1 VGGVAGKKMAFR
13 SAHFCFTGEN
23 LAVSS
28 SRPALRRLARGTPD
42 LGDFMTLQV
51 ALTHRTAYR
60 YDRAVSLG
68 PHILRLRPAPHC
80 RTPILA
86 YSLNIT
92 PKSFLNWQ
100 QDPFGNYLARVVVP
114 DKTSE
119 FIAVV
124 DLVVDLAAINPFDFF
139 VEESAA
145 NWPFAY
151 EPALAGELRPYLE
164 TLAGVPLLETY
175 IANLASCERTTIG
188 FVCDLNRRLSSDIA
202 YRLRMEP
209 GVQAPD
215 DTLLS
220 KSGSCRD
227 TAWLLVQIL
236 RRLGLAARFVSGY
249 LLQLRADAE
258 GPARDSA
265 ELHAWAEVYIPGA
278 GWIGLDPTSG
288 LVAGEGHIPL
298 AATSTPITAAPI
310 TGTHGDAK
318 VDFSAAMHIERI
330 GLCPRVS
337 EPYNDAQWQAILAA
351 GGEVEQ
357 RLQAGDVRLSMGG
370 EPTFVVAGDA
380 LAPEWTIAA
389 LGPTKRR
396 YADKLARR
404 LRERFAGG
412 GLLHYGLGK
421 WYPGEQTARW
431 AFAIHWRADGKALWN
446 DPTLIAEEEPVRK
459 ATIAD
464 AAMFAAELAGTL
476 GLAHDSALP
485 AYEDAAH
492 FLLIERKLPLGV
504 RPEDNALAD
513 PAERQRVMRV
523 FDQGLDR
530 PAGYVLP
537 LLVADGADGPRFRT
551 ERWSPRRGHL
561 YLLPG
566 DSPIG
571 LRLPLAG
578 LPEIDFVDYPGV
590 EPVDP
595 FADAR
600 ALWPGGDLLEA
611 YREGA
616 RDAVG
621 PVRTALAIEPRGGH
635 LCVFLPPLADGEH
648 YAALLA
654 AIEATAEATGL
665 ALRLEGYAP
674 PFDAR
679 IRVIKI
685 TPDPGVVEVNIH
697 PAASWREAVAITTA
711 IYEEAHRVGLSAE
724 KFALD
729 GRHVSTGGGSHIVV
743 GGMTPADSP
752 FLRRPDLLASILN
765 YWQNHPSLSYLFAGL
780 FVGPT
785 SQAPRLDEGRDDS
798 LYELEIA
805 LGQIPAPGGVVAP
818 WLVDRLFR
826 NLLVDVTGNTHRA
839 EICIDKLYAP
849 EGPMGRMGLV
859 EFRAFEMPP
868 HPHMSLAEQLLI
880 RALVAWL
887 WGHPYRRPL
896 VRWGTTLHDRFALP
910 YFLWA
915 DFEAVLADLRGAAMN
930 LKSEWFRPH
939 LEFRFPRCGTLEA
952 AEVRLE
958 LRQALEPWLVLGE
971 PSGGAARPVD
981 SSLERLQVLVGN
993 SNPQR
998 YAVAC
1003 NGFAL
1008 PLAPTTTIGQSVAGV
1023 RFRAWQAIEG
1033 FHPTIPPHVPLT
1045 FDVIDTWTGRSIGGC
1060 RYHAAHPGGRTFHA
1074 LPVNQREAES
1084 RRRARFESMGHSA
1097 GGMAIK
1103 EDGVHP
1109 DFPLTLDLRRVA

>member
-1 VGGVAGKKMAFR
+1 
-13 SAHFCFTGEN
+13 
-23 LAVSS
+23 
-28 SRPALRRLARGTPD
+28 
-42 LGDFMTLQV
+42 MTLHV
-51 ALTHRTAYR
+51 ALSHRTAYR

-68 PHILRLRPAPHC
+68 PHVLRLRPAPHC

-86 YSLNIT
+86 YSLTIT
-92 PKSFLNWQ
+92 PKRSFLNWQ

-124 DLVVDLAAINPFDFF
+124 DLVADLAAINPFDFF
-139 VEESAA
+139 VEESAT

-151 EPALAGELRPYLE
+151 EAALAAELRPYLE
-164 TLAGVPLLETY
+164 TLPAPLLETY
-175 IANLASCERTTIG
+175 VANLACDERTTIALL
-188 FVCDLNRRLSSDIA
+188 CDLNRRLSREIA
-202 YRLRMEP
+202 YHLRMEP

-220 KSGSCRD
+220 QSGSCRD

-249 LLQLRADAE
+249 LLQLRGEAD

-298 AATSTPITAAPI
+298 AATLTPISAAPI
-310 TGTHGDAK
+310 TGTHGDAR
-318 VDFSAAMHIERI
+318 VDFSAATQIERI
-330 GLCPRVS
+330 GRCPRVS
-337 EPYNDAQWQAILAA
+337 EPYSDAEWQAILAA
-351 GGEVEQ
+351 GSEVEG
-357 RLQAGDVRLSMGG
+357 RLRAGDVRLSMGG

-380 LAPEWTIAA
+380 LAPEWTVTA

-396 YADKLARR
+396 YADQLARR

-412 GLLHYGLGK
+412 GLLHHGLGK

-431 AFAIHWRADGKALWN
+431 AFAIHWRVDGKALWQ
-446 DPTLIAEEEPVRK
+446 DPTFIAEEEPLGR

-464 AAMFAAELAGTL
+464 AARFAAELCGTL
-476 GLAHDSALP
+476 GLARNSALP

-492 FLLIERKLPLGV
+492 FMLMERKLPLGV
-504 RPEDNALAD
+504 EPEDNALAD
-513 PAERQRVMRV
+513 PAERQRMMRV
-523 FDQGLDR
+523 FDQGLNR

-537 LLVADGADGPRFRT
+537 LLVAGGDGRRFLT

-561 YLLPG
+561 FLLPG
-566 DSPIG
+566 DAPIG

-578 LPEIDFVDYPGV
+578 LPEIDFIDYPDV
-590 EPVDP
+590 RPTDP

-600 ALWPGGDLLEA
+600 ALATGSDLLDA
-611 YREGA
+611 YRQGV
-616 RDAVG
+616 RDAARL
-621 PVRTALAIEPRGGH
+621 VRTALAIEPRDGH
-635 LCVFLPPLADGEH
+635 LCVFLPPLADGED

-654 AIEATAEATGL
+654 AVEATAKATGL

-679 IRVIKI
+679 ISAIKI
-685 TPDPGVVEVNIH
+685 TPDPGVIEVNIH
-697 PAASWREAVAITTA
+697 PATCWSEAVAITTGV
-711 IYEEAHRVGLSAE
+711 YEEAHRVGLAAE

-729 GRHVSTGGGSHIVV
+729 GRHAATGGGSHIVL

-752 FLRRPDLLASILN
+752 FLRRPDLLASILT
-765 YWQNHPSLSYLFAGL
+765 YWQNHPSLSYFFAGL

-805 LGQIPAPGGVVAP
+805 LRQIPASGGVVAP

-849 EGPMGRMGLV
+849 EGPMGRLGLV

-880 RALVAWL
+880 RALLAWL
-887 WGHPYRRPL
+887 WDHPYRRPL
-896 VRWGTTLHDRFALP
+896 VRWGATLHDRFALP

-915 DFEAVLADLRGAAMN
+915 DLEAVLADLGGAGIN
-930 LKSEWFRPH
+930 LKPHWFRPH
-939 LEFRFPRCGTLEA
+939 LEFRFPHWGALEA
-952 AEVRLE
+952 AGVRVE

-981 SSLERLQVLVGN
+981 ASLERLQVLVGN
-993 SNPQR
+993 LDPQR
-998 YAVAC
+998 YAIAC
-1003 NGFAL
+1003 NGFRL
-1008 PLAPTTTIGQSVAGV
+1008 PLAPTTTVGQSVAGV
-1023 RFRAWQAIEG
+1023 RFRAWQPVEG

-1045 FDVIDTWTGRSIGGC
+1045 FDVIDRWTGRAIGGC
-1060 RYHAAHPGGRTFHA
+1060 RYHAAHPGGRTFQA

-1097 GGMAIK
+1097 GGMVIK

>member
-1 VGGVAGKKMAFR
+1 
-13 SAHFCFTGEN
+13 
-23 LAVSS
+23 
-28 SRPALRRLARGTPD
+28 
-42 LGDFMTLQV
+42 MTLQV
-51 ALTHRTAYR
+51 ALSHRTAYR

-68 PHILRLRPAPHC
+68 PHVLRLRPAPHC

-86 YSLNIT
+86 YSLTIT
-92 PKSFLNWQ
+92 PKRSFLNWQ

-114 DKTSE
+114 DKTAE

-124 DLVVDLAAINPFDFF
+124 DLVADLAAINPFDFF

-151 EPALAGELRPYLE
+151 EAALAAELRPYLE
-164 TLAGVPLLETY
+164 TLAGAPLLENY
-175 IANLASCERTTIG
+175 VANLACGKGTTIALL
-188 FVCDLNRRLSSDIA
+188 CDLNRRLSREIA
-202 YRLRMEP
+202 YHLRMEP

-215 DTLLS
+215 DTLLLQ
-220 KSGSCRD
+220 SGSCRD

-249 LLQLRADAE
+249 LLQLRGDAD
-258 GPARDSA
+258 GPARDGA

-298 AATSTPITAAPI
+298 AATLTPISAAPI
-310 TGTHGDAK
+310 TGTHGDAR
-318 VDFSAAMHIERI
+318 VDFSAATHIERI
-330 GLCPRVS
+330 GRCPRVS
-337 EPYNDAQWQAILAA
+337 EPYSDAEWQAILAA
-351 GGEVEQ
+351 GSEVES
-357 RLQAGDVRLSMGG
+357 RLRAGDVRLSMGG

-380 LAPEWTIAA
+380 LAPEWTVAA
-389 LGPTKRR
+389 LGPSKRR

-412 GLLHYGLGK
+412 GLLHHGLGK

-431 AFAIHWRADGKALWN
+431 AFAIHWRVDGKALWQ
-446 DPTLIAEEEPVRK
+446 DPTLIAEEEAVGK
-459 ATIAD
+459 ATIGD
-464 AAMFAAELAGTL
+464 AARFTAELCGTL
-476 GLAHDSALP
+476 GLARNSALP
-485 AYEDAAH
+485 AYEDTAH
-492 FLLIERKLPLGV
+492 FMLIERKLPLGV
-504 RPEDNALAD
+504 EPEDNALAD

-523 FDQGLDR
+523 FDQGLNR

-537 LLVADGADGPRFRT
+537 LLVGGADGRRFLT

-561 YLLPG
+561 FLLPG
-566 DSPIG
+566 DAPIG

-578 LPEIDFVDYPGV
+578 LPEIDFIDYPHVG
-590 EPVDP
+590 PTDP

-600 ALWPGGDLLEA
+600 ALASGPDLLDA
-611 YREGA
+611 YRRGA
-616 RDAVG
+616 QDAARM
-621 PVRTALAIEPRGGH
+621 VRTALAIEPRDGH
-635 LCVFLPPLADGEH
+635 LCVFLPPLADGED

-654 AIEATAEATGL
+654 AIEATAKATGL

-679 IRVIKI
+679 ISAIKI
-685 TPDPGVVEVNIH
+685 TPDPGVIEVNIH
-697 PAASWREAVAITTA
+697 PAASWSAAVAITTG
-711 IYEEAHRVGLSAE
+711 IYEEAHRVGLAAE

-729 GRHVSTGGGSHIVV
+729 GRHVATGGGSHIVL

-752 FLRRPDLLASILN
+752 FLRRPDLLASMLT

-785 SQAPRLDEGRDDS
+785 SQAPRVDEGRDDS

-805 LGQIPAPGGVVAP
+805 LRQIPAPGGVVAP

-849 EGPMGRMGLV
+849 EGPMGRLGLV

-887 WGHPYRRPL
+887 WDRPFRRPL
-896 VRWGTTLHDRFALP
+896 VRWGTSLHDRFALP

-915 DFEAVLADLRGAAMN
+915 DFEAVLADLAGAGIN
-930 LKSEWFRPH
+930 LKPQWFRPH
-939 LEFRFPRCGTLEA
+939 LDFRFPHWGTLEA
-952 AEVRLE
+952 AGVRLE

-981 SSLERLQVLVGN
+981 ASLERLQVLVGN
-993 SNPQR
+993 LHPQR
-998 YAVAC
+998 YVIAC
-1003 NGFAL
+1003 NGFQL
-1008 PLAPTTTIGQSVAGV
+1008 PLAPTTNVGQSVAGV
-1023 RFRAWQAIEG
+1023 RFRAWQPVEG

-1045 FDVIDTWTGRSIGGC
+1045 FDVIDRWTGRAIGGC
-1060 RYHAAHPGGRTFHA
+1060 RYHAAHPGGRTFQA
-1074 LPVNQREAES
+1074 LPVNPREAES

-1097 GGMAIK
+1097 GGMVIK

-1109 DFPLTLDLRRVA
+1109 QFPLTLDLRRVA